1 MGQCLDHSLPAD
13 GTLGP
18 KGVGA
23 RPLRGIPTSHPGIS
37 SAGLNFGGLDE
48 PRTSPWLFGEEA
60 AVGQAS
66 QWPEV
71 TSYLKQLPL
80 PMSRGLAKGP

>member
-1 MGQCLDHSLPAD
+1 MCAGDGMGRCLNHSLPAD

-23 RPLRGIPTSHPGIS
+23 QPLRGIPTSHRGIS

-48 PRTSPWLFGEEA
+48 LRTSPWLSGEEA

-80 PMSRGLAKGP
+80 AKGP

>member
-1 MGQCLDHSLPAD
+1 MGPCLDHSLPAD

-18 KGVGA
+18 EGVGA

-37 SAGLNFGGLDE
+37 SAGLNFGDLNE